1 MPAQHILLVEDDPDL
16 LSLLT
21 EVLEDEGYRVTAA
34 SRRDQARRALRKS
47 DVDLLVADSVLR
59 GGNGDDVAK
68 SASRRGLPD
77 ERRAR
82 PDRPLDR
89 RPVAISAEA
98 IPRYRP
104 RAARQTAIAVKSAE
118 IGRRDQSAAVAKALP
133 RASTRSASFS
143 KLSASIS
150 SLRRLSANRV
160 S

>member
-68 SASRRGLPD
+68 TASRPGLPQIMMSGQPHQI
-77 ERRAR
+77 AR
-82 PDRPLDR
+82 LTGGAPPLFSQ
-89 RPVAISAEA
+89 PF
-98 IPRYRP
+98 P
-104 RAARQTAIAVKSAE
+104 AAPPLR
-118 IGRRDQSAAVAKALP
+118 LP
-133 RASTRSASFS
+133 
-143 KLSASIS
+143 
-150 SLRRLSANRV
+150 
-160 S
+160 

>member
-68 SASRRGLPD
+68 SASRRGLPFLGARGAAD
-77 ERRAR
+77 LTGEACIQTSPAVVALAAER
-82 PDRPLDR
+82 
-89 RPVAISAEA
+89 
-98 IPRYRP
+98 
-104 RAARQTAIAVKSAE
+104 
-118 IGRRDQSAAVAKALP
+118 
-133 RASTRSASFS
+133 
-143 KLSASIS
+143 
-150 SLRRLSANRV
+150 
-160 S
+160 